1 MPDLDFFALVLIGGA
16 VVLLAILDK
25 LTWTVADLAH
35 RRLDAV
41 RAELEARIDAIE
53 AGRGADAGG
62 EDAESEGGPGS

>member
-1 MPDLDFFALVLIGGA
+1 
-16 VVLLAILDK
+16 LLAILDK

-53 AGRGADAGG
+53 AGRGAEPDG
-62 EDAESEGGPGS
+62 EGPTRG